1 MRADADPRPLSHENP
16 GDHGRA
22 ALQGGA
28 VFLREGVHPIALAID
43 GADDLPPCT
52 VQDRDDDLRAGAPV
66 VKRGS

>member
-1 MRADADPRPLSHENP
+1 MRADAGPRPLSHENP

-28 VFLREGVHPIALAID
+28 IFLREGVHPIALDID

-52 VQDRDDDLRAGAPV
+52 VQDRDYDLRAGGAEG
-66 VKRGS
+66 R

>member
-16 GDHGRA
+16 GDHGHA

-28 VFLREGVHPIALAID
+28 VFLREGVRPIAFDID

-52 VQDRDDDLRAGAPV
+52 VQVKDYDLRAGAPV